1 MRSMLKSKIHRAR
14 VTDANLEYEGSITL
28 DQDLMDAADLLEYE
42 MVHVLDV
49 DNGSRLQTY
58 VIRGGRGTVEVVIN
72 GAAARL
78 VQRGDRVII
87 LGYAT
92 LPEVEARTCVPKLV
106 YVDGENRIVRMG
118 PVSEEPATAAV
129 RAGGNHG
136 TRNH

>member
-1 MRSMLKSKIHRAR
+1 VRSMLKSKIHRAR

-58 VIRGGRGTVEVVIN
+58 VISGGRGSGEVVIN

-92 LPEVEARTCVPKLV
+92 LPEAEARTCVPKLV
-106 YVDGENRIVRMG
+106 YVDGENRIARLG
-118 PVSEEPATAAV
+118 PLSEEPATAAV
-129 RAGGNHG
+129 TAGGNHG
-136 TRNH
+136 TRNN

>member
-1 MRSMLKSKIHRAR
+1 VRSMLKSKIHRAR

-58 VIRGGRGTVEVVIN
+58 VISGGRGSGEVVIN

-106 YVDGENRIVRMG
+106 YVDGENRIARVG
-118 PVSEEPATAAV
+118 PLSEEPATAAV

>member
-1 MRSMLKSKIHRAR
+1 VRSMLKSKIHRAR

-28 DQDLMDAADLLEYE
+28 DQDLMEAAGLLEYE

-49 DNGSRLQTY
+49 DNGNRLQTY
-58 VIRGGRGTVEVVIN
+58 VIRGGRGTGEVVIN

-78 VQRGDRVII
+78 VQRGDLVII
-87 LGYAT
+87 LAYAD
-92 LPEVEARTCVPKLV
+92 LSEAEARTCIPKLV

-118 PVSEEPATAAV
+118 PVSEEPATAAA

-136 TRNH
+136 TRNN

>member
-58 VIRGGRGTVEVVIN
+58 VISGGRGSGEVVIN